1 MTVKTRLT
9 EHKRR
14 SSVNSEVTHPSTSK
28 RPVALGLKIVPVDH
42 RRLKGG
48 VKETIYIR
56 AYKSSLNADGGR
68 CNLPPVWNNLLESR
82 VLREMGPIII
92 KSCICCGY
100 VNKSTEANES
110 CKF

>member
-42 RRLKGG
+42 RRLKRG
-48 VKETIYIR
+48 VKETTNPPSMQTEGDVIYRQYGKIFWTAVSPER
-56 AYKSSLNADGGR
+56 NGL
-68 CNLPPVWNNLLESR
+68 
-82 VLREMGPIII
+82 
-92 KSCICCGY
+92 
-100 VNKSTEANES
+100 
-110 CKF
+110 